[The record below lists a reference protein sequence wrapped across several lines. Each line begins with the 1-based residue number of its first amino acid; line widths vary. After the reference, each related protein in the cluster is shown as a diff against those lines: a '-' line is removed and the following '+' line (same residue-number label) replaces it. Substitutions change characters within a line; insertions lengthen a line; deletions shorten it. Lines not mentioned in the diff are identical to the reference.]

1 MKKWMPNIIKF
12 VAIGLVYGGIS
23 WATLHSDIG
32 YHQTSIM
39 DNKAKIELVDNRL
52 REDYVPRYEIIQVQ
66 KGINDKLDLILKI
79 VESKY

>member
-1 MKKWMPNIIKF
+1 
-12 VAIGLVYGGIS
+12 
-23 WATLHSDIG
+23 
-32 YHQTSIM
+32 M